1 MKVLSLQCAAQHLFE
16 GWFASEEDYQSQD
29 AGGLLQCPLCG
40 NGQIV
45 KLPSAPR
52 LNLKGGG
59 ANAGPD
65 PTSASASRKL
75 QPRVEVGEHPPSSA
89 PDAQVT
95 SGLPPADPALHMQA
109 AYLQAVRH
117 VLANTED
124 VGPHLAEEARRMHYG
139 EMDSRAIRGQ
149 ASGQEVAELQDE
161 GIDLWSL
168 PLPDALKE
176 TLQ

>member
-1 MKVLSLQCAAQHLFE
+1 MKVLNLQCAAQHLFE

-52 LNLKGGG
+52 LNLKGSG
-59 ANAGPD
+59 ANAGPE
-65 PTSASASRKL
+65 PTSASGKL
-75 QPRVEVGEHPPSSA
+75 QPGVDLGEHPPSSA
-89 PDAQVT
+89 PHAPLH
-95 SGLPPADPALHMQA
+95 SGLPPGDSALRMQA
-109 AYLQAVRH
+109 AYLQAVRQ

-124 VGPHLAEEARRMHYG
+124 VGPRLAEEARRMHYG

-149 ASGQEVAELQDE
+149 ASGQELAELQDE
-161 GIDLWSL
+161 GIDLWTL
-168 PLPDALKE
+168 PLPDGLKE